1 MNSAQNQAL
10 INLIRLVQRE
20 KHRKKWNLHVTN
32 DIINVIKIKFLQNKE
47 WKLRF
52 TIKSCK
58 VIKFLFAVFFFST
71 CFCMQTVYDCLQ
83 TVCDGL
89 QMKKVL
95 SVRLENDLYTK
106 VNKHD
111 LNNAVLVSK
120 SLNQYFRS
128 KEPNKKIDADFSNNS
143 DYISLLK
150 ESIDEKTNILVFYKK
165 KLNILR
171 LCQWLKFLFLNVLR
185 WNYLT
190 KNLNKSIELNT

>member
-1 MNSAQNQAL
+1 
-10 INLIRLVQRE
+10 
-20 KHRKKWNLHVTN
+20 
-32 DIINVIKIKFLQNKE
+32 
-47 WKLRF
+47 
-52 TIKSCK
+52 
-58 VIKFLFAVFFFST
+58 
-71 CFCMQTVYDCLQ
+71 MQTVYDCLQ

-150 ESIDEKTNILVFYKK
+150 ESIDEKNQYISFLQKEVEHLTIMSMAKVPLLERIKM
-165 KLNILR
+165 KL
-171 LCQWLKFLFLNVLR
+171 LNE
-185 WNYLT
+185 
-190 KNLNKSIELNT
+190 KPE